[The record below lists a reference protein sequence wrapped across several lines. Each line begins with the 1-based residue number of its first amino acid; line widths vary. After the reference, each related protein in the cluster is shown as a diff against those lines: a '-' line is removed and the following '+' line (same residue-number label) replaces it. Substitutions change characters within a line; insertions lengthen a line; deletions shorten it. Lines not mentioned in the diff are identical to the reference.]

1 MTLCGSIRAHTSQH
15 DVVMELAHTKGSI
28 SEFIRKGKS
37 LVRAGLTL
45 SNSEILA
52 AATMKGV
59 YSKGADIDY
68 FPLVVLF
75 HHKEASVLDL
85 RFRLRK
91 ESAVD
96 ELAYLDTLS
105 IVEEKL
111 EELCAKIAKADGVI
125 LSTPVYFGDRSSVA
139 NKFLQ
144 ITTRKSLLQNK
155 IFGVVSV
162 GAKRNGGQE
171 TCNIYSMIETLN
183 QGALVVGNGP
193 PTSQYGGTAIGGN
206 QGHILED
213 ESGIDT
219 AFGVGMKVAH
229 VSEMYSKEK
238 HPISQILIRVDILI
252 TMDTC
257 ERFLA
262 KYLKDLTSRVAKT
275 IPWVEFVIHEL
286 IDSTIYRCLGCT
298 ICPVPPGDSE
308 KTTKCTIKDP
318 EDCLEKLRKALR
330 GSDCAI
336 IAGLNILDYEK
347 IIFRYQVLT
356 ERMRYIRR
364 SNFELTDLLITGL
377 CYNQFG
383 ATMNSIH
390 SIKTLTS
397 YIRHN
402 TTFYK
407 PIDIFEYKG
416 KVLNDGRNS
425 LLELCNAA
433 RRMKVGKQEITRSE
447 SPYGTYG
454 YSEEPAKKLVGQARD
469 KLK

>member
-1 MTLCGSIRAHTSQH
+1 MRVLTLCGSIRAHTSQY
-15 DVVMELAHTKGSI
+15 DAVMELAQTEGAV
-28 SEFIRKGKS
+28 SEFIQKGKS
-37 LVRAGLTL
+37 LVRAGVTL

-52 AATMKGV
+52 AATMKGAR
-59 YSKGADIDY
+59 SKSAEIDY

-75 HHKEASVLDL
+75 HHIESSVLDL
-85 RFRLRK
+85 RLRLSK

-96 ELAYLDTLS
+96 ELAYVDTLS
-105 IVEEKL
+105 IVEERL
-111 EELCAKIAKADGVI
+111 EELYTKIAGADGVI

-144 ITTRKSLLQNK
+144 VTARKNLLQNK
-155 IFGVVSV
+155 IFGVASV

-193 PTSQYGGTAIGGN
+193 PTSQYGGTAVGGD
-206 QGHILED
+206 QGSVLED

-229 VSEMYSKEK
+229 VSEMYNKNK
-238 HPISQILIRVDILI
+238 HPTNRIRINILV
-252 TMDTC
+252 TMDTG

-262 KYLKDLTSRVAKT
+262 KYLKDLTSRVEKV

-298 ICPVPPGDSE
+298 ICPVPSKDSGDSD
-308 KTTKCTIKDP
+308 KTTKCTIKDH
-318 EDCLEKLRKALR
+318 EDCLEKLRVSLK

-336 IAGLNILDYEK
+336 IAGLNLLDYEK
-347 IIFRYQVLT
+347 IISRYQVLT

-383 ATMNSIH
+383 ATANSIH
-390 SIKTLTS
+390 TIKTLTS

-402 TTFYK
+402 TTFYN
-407 PIDIFEYKG
+407 PIDIFEYNG
-416 KVLNDGRNS
+416 NILNDGEKS
-425 LLELCNAA
+425 LIELCNAA
-433 RRMKVGKQEITRSE
+433 RRMKAGKQEI
-447 SPYGTYG
+447 PII
-454 YSEEPAKKLVGQARD
+454 
-469 KLK
+469 

>member
-1 MTLCGSIRAHTSQH
+1 
-15 DVVMELAHTKGSI
+15 MELAHTKGPV

-37 LVRAGLTL
+37 LVSAGLTL

-59 YSKGADIDY
+59 YSKGADIEY

-75 HHKEASVLDL
+75 HHKESSVLDL
-85 RFRLRK
+85 RRRSSK
-91 ESAVD
+91 ENAED
-96 ELAYLDTLS
+96 ELAYVDTLS

-111 EELCAKIAKADGVI
+111 EELCAKIVEADGVI

-144 ITTRKSLLQNK
+144 VTARKTLLQNK
-155 IFGVVSV
+155 IFGVASV

-206 QGHILED
+206 PGDVLGD

-229 VSEMYSKEK
+229 VSELYSREK
-238 HPISQILIRVDILI
+238 DPAGNVRIRVDILV
-252 TMDTC
+252 TMDTS

-262 KYLKDLTSRVAKT
+262 KYLKDLTIRTAKT
-275 IPWVEFVIHEL
+275 TPWVEFVIHEL

-318 EDCLEKLRKALR
+318 EDCLEKLREFLR

-383 ATMNSIH
+383 ATANSIH

-407 PIDIFEYKG
+407 PIDIFEYEG
-416 KVLNDGRNS
+416 KVVNDGSDS
-425 LLELCNAA
+425 LVELCNAA
-433 RRMKVGKQEITRSE
+433 RRMKAGKQE
-447 SPYGTYG
+447 
-454 YSEEPAKKLVGQARD
+454 
-469 KLK
+469 

>member
-1 MTLCGSIRAHTSQH
+1 LRVLTLCGSIRAHTLRY
-15 DVVMELAHTKGSI
+15 DAVMELAHTKGTA
-28 SEFIRKGKS
+28 SEFVRKGKS
-37 LVRAGLTL
+37 LVLAGITL

-52 AATMKGV
+52 AATMKGAR
-59 YSKGADIDY
+59 SIGANIDY
-68 FPLVVLF
+68 FPIVVLF
-75 HHKEASVLDL
+75 HHKESSVLDL
-85 RFRLRK
+85 RLRLSK

-96 ELAYLDTLS
+96 ELAYIDTLS

-111 EELCAKIAKADGVI
+111 EELYTKIAEADGVI

-144 ITTRKSLLQNK
+144 VTARKNLLQNK
-155 IFGVVSV
+155 IFGVASV

-171 TCNIYSMIETLN
+171 TCNIYSMIEALN

-193 PTSQYGGTAIGGN
+193 PTSQYGGTAVGGN
-206 QGHILED
+206 QGDVLDD

-229 VSEMYSKEK
+229 VSDMYSKEK
-238 HPISQILIRVDILI
+238 QPTNRIRIDILI
-252 TMDTC
+252 TMDTGEC
-257 ERFLA
+257 FLA
-262 KYLKDLTSRVAKT
+262 KYLKDLTNRVEKS

-298 ICPVPPGDSE
+298 TCPVPPENSE
-308 KTTKCTIKDP
+308 KTTKCTIKDHD
-318 EDCLEKLRKALR
+318 DCLEKIRESLK

-336 IAGLNILDYEK
+336 IAGLNLLDYEK

-383 ATMNSIH
+383 ATANSIH
-390 SIKTLTS
+390 TIKTLTS

-407 PIDIFEYKG
+407 PIDIFEYNG
-416 KVLNDGRNS
+416 KLLNDGKES
-425 LLELCNAA
+425 LIELCNAS
-433 RRMKVGKQEITRSE
+433 RRMKAGRKEI
-447 SPYGTYG
+447 PIH
-454 YSEEPAKKLVGQARD
+454 
-469 KLK
+469 

>member
-1 MTLCGSIRAHTSQH
+1 MRVLTLCGSIRAHTLQH
-15 DVVMELAHTKGSI
+15 DPVMELAHTKGPV

-52 AATMKGV
+52 AATMKGAH
-59 YSKGADIDY
+59 SKGADIEY

-75 HHKEASVLDL
+75 HHKESSVLDL
-85 RFRLRK
+85 RCRLSK

-111 EELCAKIAKADGVI
+111 NELCTKIVEADGVI

-144 ITTRKSLLQNK
+144 VTARKNLLQNK
-155 IFGVVSV
+155 IFGVASV

-193 PTSQYGGTAIGGN
+193 PNAQYGGTAIGGN
-206 QGHILED
+206 PGDVLED

-229 VSEMYSKEK
+229 VSEMYCKEK
-238 HPISQILIRVDILI
+238 HPASHIGIRVDILV
-252 TMDTC
+252 TMDTS

-262 KYLKDLTSRVAKT
+262 KYLKDLTSRVEKI

-318 EDCLEKLRKALR
+318 EDCLEKLRKSLK

-364 SNFELTDLLITGL
+364 SNFELTDLLITGF

-383 ATMNSIH
+383 ATANSIH

-407 PIDIFEYKG
+407 PIDIFEYEG
-416 KVLNDGRNS
+416 KVLNDGRDS

-433 RRMKVGKQEITRSE
+433 RRMKAGKQEITRPE
-447 SPYGTYG
+447 SPYGTG
-454 YSEEPAKKLVGQARD
+454 GNSGEPAKKTAASPT
-469 KLK
+469 

>member
-1 MTLCGSIRAHTSQH
+1 
-15 DVVMELAHTKGSI
+15 MELAHAKGSV
-28 SEFIRKGKS
+28 SEFVRKGKL
-37 LVRAGLTL
+37 LVSAGITL

-52 AATMKGV
+52 AATMKGAR
-59 YSKGADIDY
+59 SKGADIDY

-75 HHKEASVLDL
+75 HHKESSVLDL
-85 RFRLRK
+85 RLRLSK
-91 ESAVD
+91 ESSVD
-96 ELAYLDTLS
+96 ELAYVDTLS
-105 IVEEKL
+105 IVAEKL
-111 EELCAKIAKADGVI
+111 EELYTKIAEADGVI

-144 ITTRKSLLQNK
+144 VTARKNLLQNK
-155 IFGVVSV
+155 IFGVASV

-171 TCNIYSMIETLN
+171 TCNIYSMIETSN

-193 PTSQYGGTAIGGN
+193 PTSQYGGTAVGGN
-206 QGHILED
+206 QGDVLED
-213 ESGIDT
+213 VSGIDT

-229 VSEMYSKEK
+229 VSEMYSKDN
-238 HPISQILIRVDILI
+238 HPTNRIRIDILV

-257 ERFLA
+257 ERFLS
-262 KYLKDLTSRVAKT
+262 KYLNDLTNRVEKA

-298 ICPVPPGDSE
+298 ICPVPPENSGDPE
-308 KTTKCTIKDP
+308 KTTKCTIKDHD
-318 EDCLEKLRKALR
+318 DCLEKLRVSLR

-336 IAGLNILDYEK
+336 IAGLNLLDYEK

-383 ATMNSIH
+383 ATANSIH

-402 TTFYK
+402 TTFHK
-407 PIDIFEYKG
+407 PIDIFEYNG
-416 KVLNDGRNS
+416 KILNDGKDS
-425 LLELCNAA
+425 LVELCNAA
-433 RRMKVGKQEITRSE
+433 RRMKAGKKEI
-447 SPYGTYG
+447 PGN
-454 YSEEPAKKLVGQARD
+454 PPKN
-469 KLK
+469 

>member
-1 MTLCGSIRAHTSQH
+1 LRVLTLCGSIRAHTSQY
-15 DVVMELAHTKGSI
+15 DAVIELAHTEGTV
-28 SEFIRKGKS
+28 SEFIQKGKS
-37 LVRAGLTL
+37 LIRAGITL

-52 AATMKGV
+52 AATMKGA

-75 HHKEASVLDL
+75 HHKETSVLDL
-85 RFRLRK
+85 RLRLSK

-96 ELAYLDTLS
+96 ELAYVDTLS

-111 EELCAKIAKADGVI
+111 EELYSKIAEADGVI

-144 ITTRKSLLQNK
+144 VTARKNLLQNK
-155 IFGVVSV
+155 IFGVASV

-171 TCNIYSMIETLN
+171 TCNIYSMIESLN

-193 PTSQYGGTAIGGN
+193 PTSQYGGTAVGGD
-206 QGHILED
+206 QGDVMED

-219 AFGVGMKVAH
+219 AIGVGIKVAH

-238 HPISQILIRVDILI
+238 HPTNRVRVDILV
-252 TMDTC
+252 TMDTG

-262 KYLKDLTSRVAKT
+262 KYLKDLTNRVEKS

-298 ICPVPPGDSE
+298 TCPVPPGDSE
-308 KTTKCTIKDP
+308 ETTKCTIREHD
-318 EDCLEKLRKALR
+318 DCLEKLRKSLK

-336 IAGLNILDYEK
+336 IAGLNLLDYEK

-383 ATMNSIH
+383 ATVNSIH
-390 SIKTLTS
+390 TIKTLTS

-407 PIDIFEYKG
+407 PIDIFEYNG
-416 KVLNDGRNS
+416 KLLNDGKDS
-425 LLELCNAA
+425 LIELCNAA
-433 RRMKVGKQEITRSE
+433 RRMKAGKQEI
-447 SPYGTYG
+447 PIH
-454 YSEEPAKKLVGQARD
+454 
-469 KLK
+469 

>member
-1 MTLCGSIRAHTSQH
+1 LRVLTLCGSIRAHTLQY
-15 DVVMELAHTKGSI
+15 DAVMELAHTEGPV
-28 SEFIRKGKS
+28 SEFVRKGKS
-37 LVRAGLTL
+37 LNRAGITL

-52 AATMKGV
+52 AAAMRGA
-59 YSKGADIDY
+59 YLEGADIDY

-85 RFRLRK
+85 RFRLSK

-96 ELAYLDTLS
+96 ELAYVDTLT
-105 IVEEKL
+105 IVKEKL
-111 EELCAKIAKADGVI
+111 DELHTKIAKADGVI

-144 ITTRKSLLQNK
+144 VTARNNLLQNK

-171 TCNIYSMIETLN
+171 TCNIYSMIESLN

-193 PTSQYGGTAIGGN
+193 PNSQYGGTAVGEN
-206 QGHILED
+206 QGHVLKD

-238 HPISQILIRVDILI
+238 HPTGQIRIRVDILI
-252 TMDTC
+252 TMDTS
-257 ERFLA
+257 ESFLA
-262 KYLKDLTSRVAKT
+262 KYLKDLTSRAAKT
-275 IPWVEFVIHEL
+275 ISWVDFVIHEL
-286 IDSTIYRCLGCT
+286 INSTIYRCLGCN

-318 EDCLEKLRKALR
+318 EDCLEKLRMSLR

-336 IAGLNILDYEK
+336 IAGLNILDYDK

-383 ATMNSIH
+383 AMVNSIH

-407 PIDIFEYKG
+407 PIEIYEYKG
-416 KVLNDGRNS
+416 KILNDGRDS

-433 RRMKVGKQEITRSE
+433 RRMKAGRQEGECYAEHNKGINCD
-447 SPYGTYG
+447 
-454 YSEEPAKKLVGQARD
+454 L
-469 KLK
+469 

>member
-1 MTLCGSIRAHTSQH
+1 
-15 DVVMELAHTKGSI
+15 MELAHTKGPV

-37 LVRAGLTL
+37 LVHAGVTL

-59 YSKGADIDY
+59 YSKGADIEY

-75 HHKEASVLDL
+75 HHKESSVLDL
-85 RFRLRK
+85 RRRSSK
-91 ESAVD
+91 ENAVD
-96 ELAYLDTLS
+96 ELAYVDTLS

-111 EELCAKIAKADGVI
+111 EELCAKIVEADGVI

-144 ITTRKSLLQNK
+144 VTARKTLLQNK
-155 IFGVVSV
+155 IFGVASV

-206 QGHILED
+206 PGDVLGD

-229 VSEMYSKEK
+229 VSELYSREK
-238 HPISQILIRVDILI
+238 DPAGNVRIRVDILV
-252 TMDTC
+252 TMDTS

-262 KYLKDLTSRVAKT
+262 KYLKDLTIRTAKT
-275 IPWVEFVIHEL
+275 TPWVEFVIHEL

-318 EDCLEKLRKALR
+318 EDCLEKLREFLR

-383 ATMNSIH
+383 ATANSIH

-407 PIDIFEYKG
+407 PIDIFEYEG
-416 KVLNDGRNS
+416 KVVNDGSDS
-425 LLELCNAA
+425 LVELCNAA
-433 RRMKVGKQEITRSE
+433 RRMKAGKQE
-447 SPYGTYG
+447 
-454 YSEEPAKKLVGQARD
+454 
-469 KLK
+469 

>member
-1 MTLCGSIRAHTSQH
+1 LRVLTLCGSIRAHTSQH
-15 DVVMELAHTKGSI
+15 DAVMELAHTKGPV

-37 LVRAGLTL
+37 LVSAGLTL

-59 YSKGADIDY
+59 YSKGADIEY

-75 HHKEASVLDL
+75 HHKESSVLDL
-85 RFRLRK
+85 RRRSSK
-91 ESAVD
+91 ENAVD
-96 ELAYLDTLS
+96 ELAYVDTLS

-111 EELCAKIAKADGVI
+111 EELCAKIVEADGVI

-144 ITTRKSLLQNK
+144 VTARKTLLQNK
-155 IFGVVSV
+155 IFGVASV

-206 QGHILED
+206 PGDVLGD

-238 HPISQILIRVDILI
+238 HPASHVRIRVDILV
-252 TMDTC
+252 TMDTS

-262 KYLKDLTSRVAKT
+262 KYLKDLTIRTAKT
-275 IPWVEFVIHEL
+275 TPWVEFVIHEL

-318 EDCLEKLRKALR
+318 EDCLEKLRESLR

-383 ATMNSIH
+383 ATANSIH

-407 PIDIFEYKG
+407 PIDIFEYEG
-416 KVLNDGRNS
+416 KVVNDGSDS
-425 LLELCNAA
+425 LVELCNAA
-433 RRMKVGKQEITRSE
+433 RRMKAGKQE
-447 SPYGTYG
+447 
-454 YSEEPAKKLVGQARD
+454 
-469 KLK
+469 

>member
-1 MTLCGSIRAHTSQH
+1 MRVLTLCGSIRAHASQH
-15 DVVMELAHTKGSI
+15 DAVMELAHTKGPV
-28 SEFIRKGKS
+28 SEFIHKGKS
-37 LVRAGLTL
+37 LVRTGLIL

-59 YSKGADIDY
+59 YSKGADIEY

-75 HHKEASVLDL
+75 HHKESSVLDL
-85 RFRLRK
+85 RRRSSK
-91 ESAVD
+91 ENAVD
-96 ELAYLDTLS
+96 ELAYVDTLS

-111 EELCAKIAKADGVI
+111 EKLCAKIVEADGVI

-144 ITTRKSLLQNK
+144 VTARKTLLQNK
-155 IFGVVSV
+155 IFGVASV

-206 QGHILED
+206 PGDVLGD

-229 VSEMYSKEK
+229 VSEMYSKKK
-238 HPISQILIRVDILI
+238 HPAGNVRIRVDILV
-252 TMDTC
+252 TMDTS

-262 KYLKDLTSRVAKT
+262 KYLKDLTIRTAKST
-275 IPWVEFVIHEL
+275 PWVEFVIHEL

-318 EDCLEKLRKALR
+318 EDCLEKLRESLR

-347 IIFRYQVLT
+347 IIFKYQVLT

-383 ATMNSIH
+383 ATANSIH

-407 PIDIFEYKG
+407 PIDIFEYEG
-416 KVLNDGRNS
+416 KVVNDGSDS
-425 LLELCNAA
+425 LVELCNAA
-433 RRMKVGKQEITRSE
+433 RRMKAGKQE
-447 SPYGTYG
+447 
-454 YSEEPAKKLVGQARD
+454 
-469 KLK
+469 

>member
-1 MTLCGSIRAHTSQH
+1 MRVLTLCGSIRAHTSQH
-15 DVVMELAHTKGSI
+15 DAVMELAHTKGPVSA
-28 SEFIRKGKS
+28 FIRKGKS
-37 LVRAGLTL
+37 LVRAGLIL

-59 YSKGADIDY
+59 YSKGADIEY

-75 HHKEASVLDL
+75 HHKESSVLDL
-85 RFRLRK
+85 RRRSSK

-96 ELAYLDTLS
+96 ELAYVDTLS

-111 EELCAKIAKADGVI
+111 EELCTKIVETDGVI

-144 ITTRKSLLQNK
+144 FTARKNLLQNK
-155 IFGVVSV
+155 IFGVASV

-206 QGHILED
+206 PGDVLED

-229 VSEMYSKEK
+229 VSELYSKEK
-238 HPISQILIRVDILI
+238 HPAGNVRIRVDILV
-252 TMDTC
+252 TMDTS

-262 KYLKDLTSRVAKT
+262 KYLKDLTIRTAKT
-275 IPWVEFVIHEL
+275 TPWVEFVIHEL

-298 ICPVPPGDSE
+298 VCPVPPGDSE

-318 EDCLEKLRKALR
+318 EDCLEKLRESLR

-364 SNFELTDLLITGL
+364 SNFELTDLLIAGL

-383 ATMNSIH
+383 ATANSIH

-407 PIDIFEYKG
+407 PIDIFEYEG
-416 KVLNDGRNS
+416 KVLNDGSDS
-425 LLELCNAA
+425 LVELCNAA
-433 RRMKVGKQEITRSE
+433 RRMKAGKIE
-447 SPYGTYG
+447 
-454 YSEEPAKKLVGQARD
+454 
-469 KLK
+469 

>member
-1 MTLCGSIRAHTSQH
+1 MTLCGSIRAHTSQY
-15 DVVMELAHTKGSI
+15 DAVMELAQTEGAV

-37 LVRAGLTL
+37 LVRAGITL

-52 AATMKGV
+52 AATMKGAQ
-59 YSKGADIDY
+59 SKGADIDY

-75 HHKEASVLDL
+75 HHKESSVLDL
-85 RFRLRK
+85 RFRLSK
-91 ESAVD
+91 ENAVD
-96 ELAYLDTLS
+96 ELAYVDTLT

-111 EELCAKIAKADGVI
+111 EELYTKITEADGVI

-144 ITTRKSLLQNK
+144 ITARKNLLQNK
-155 IFGVVSV
+155 IFGVASV

-193 PTSQYGGTAIGGN
+193 PTSQYGGTAVGGD
-206 QGHILED
+206 QGNVLED

-229 VSEMYSKEK
+229 VSEMYSKDK
-238 HPISQILIRVDILI
+238 HPTNRTRIDILV
-252 TMDTC
+252 TMDTG

-262 KYLKDLTSRVAKT
+262 NYLKDLTNRVEKV

-286 IDSTIYRCLGCT
+286 IGSTIYRCLGCT
-298 ICPVPPGDSE
+298 ICPVPSKDSGDSD
-308 KTTKCTIKDP
+308 KATKCTIKDH
-318 EDCLEKLRKALR
+318 EDCLEKLRVSLK

-336 IAGLNILDYEK
+336 IAGLNLLDYEK

-383 ATMNSIH
+383 ATANSIH
-390 SIKTLTS
+390 TTKTLTS

-407 PIDIFEYKG
+407 PIDIFEYNG
-416 KVLNDGRNS
+416 KILNDGKDS
-425 LLELCNAA
+425 LIELCNTA
-433 RRMKVGKQEITRSE
+433 RRMKAGKS
-447 SPYGTYG
+447 
-454 YSEEPAKKLVGQARD
+454 A
-469 KLK
+469 

>member
-1 MTLCGSIRAHTSQH
+1 MRVLTLCGSIRAHTSQY
-15 DVVMELAHTKGSI
+15 DAVMELANAEGAV

-37 LVRAGLTL
+37 LIRAGITL

-52 AATMKGV
+52 AATMKGA

-75 HHKEASVLDL
+75 HHKETSVLDL
-85 RFRLRK
+85 HHGLSK

-96 ELAYLDTLS
+96 ELAYVDTLS

-111 EELCAKIAKADGVI
+111 EELYSKIAEADGVI

-144 ITTRKSLLQNK
+144 ITARKNQLQNK
-155 IFGVVSV
+155 IFGVASV

-171 TCNIYSMIETLN
+171 TCNIYSMIESLN

-193 PTSQYGGTAIGGN
+193 PTSQYGGTAVGGN
-206 QGHILED
+206 QGDVLED

-238 HPISQILIRVDILI
+238 HPTNRIRVDILV
-252 TMDTC
+252 TMDTG

-262 KYLKDLTSRVAKT
+262 KYLKDLTNRVEKS

-298 ICPVPPGDSE
+298 TCPVPSGNSGDSE
-308 KTTKCTIKDP
+308 KSTQCTIKDHD
-318 EDCLEKLRKALR
+318 DCLEKLRLSLN

-336 IAGLNILDYEK
+336 IAGLNLLDYEK

-383 ATMNSIH
+383 ATVNSIH
-390 SIKTLTS
+390 TIKTLTS

-407 PIDIFEYKG
+407 PIDIFEYNG
-416 KVLNDGRNS
+416 KLLNDGKDS
-425 LLELCNAA
+425 LIELCNAA
-433 RRMKVGKQEITRSE
+433 RRMKAGKKGISIH
-447 SPYGTYG
+447 
-454 YSEEPAKKLVGQARD
+454 
-469 KLK
+469 

>member
-1 MTLCGSIRAHTSQH
+1 
-15 DVVMELAHTKGSI
+15 
-28 SEFIRKGKS
+28 
-37 LVRAGLTL
+37 
-45 SNSEILA
+45 
-52 AATMKGV
+52 MKGV

-96 ELAYLDTLS
+96 ELAYIDTLT
-105 IVEEKL
+105 IVKDKL
-111 EELCAKIAKADGVI
+111 DELCTKIAKADGVI

-183 QGALVVGNGP
+183 QGALLVGNGP

-252 TMDTC
+252 TMDTS

-298 ICPVPPGDSE
+298 ICPVPPGDTE

-407 PIDIFEYKG
+407 PIDIFEYEG
-416 KVLNDGRNS
+416 KVLNDGRDS
-425 LLELCNAA
+425 LVELCNAA

>member
-1 MTLCGSIRAHTSQH
+1 MRVLTLCGSIRAHTSQH
-15 DVVMELAHTKGSI
+15 DAVMELAHTKGSV

-37 LVRAGLTL
+37 LVRTGLIL

-59 YSKGADIDY
+59 YSKGADIEY

-75 HHKEASVLDL
+75 HHKESSVLDL
-85 RFRLRK
+85 RRRSSK
-91 ESAVD
+91 ENAVD
-96 ELAYLDTLS
+96 ELAYVDTLS

-111 EELCAKIAKADGVI
+111 EELCAKIVEADGVI

-144 ITTRKSLLQNK
+144 VTARKTLLQNK
-155 IFGVVSV
+155 IFGVASV

-206 QGHILED
+206 PGDVLGD

-238 HPISQILIRVDILI
+238 HPASHVRIRVDILV
-252 TMDTC
+252 TMDTS

-262 KYLKDLTSRVAKT
+262 KYLKDLTIRTAKT
-275 IPWVEFVIHEL
+275 TPWVEFVIHEL

-308 KTTKCTIKDP
+308 KTTMCTIKDP
-318 EDCLEKLRKALR
+318 EDCLEKLRESLR
-330 GSDCAI
+330 GSDCAV

-364 SNFELTDLLITGL
+364 SSFELTDLLITGL

-383 ATMNSIH
+383 ATANSIH

-407 PIDIFEYKG
+407 PIDIFEYEG
-416 KVLNDGRNS
+416 KVLNDGMDS
-425 LLELCNAA
+425 LVELCNAA
-433 RRMKVGKQEITRSE
+433 RRMKAGKRE
-447 SPYGTYG
+447 
-454 YSEEPAKKLVGQARD
+454 
-469 KLK
+469 

>member
-1 MTLCGSIRAHTSQH
+1 
-15 DVVMELAHTKGSI
+15 MELAHTKGPV

-37 LVRAGLTL
+37 LVSAGLTL

-59 YSKGADIDY
+59 YSKGADIEY

-75 HHKEASVLDL
+75 HHKESSVLDL
-85 RFRLRK
+85 RRRSSK
-91 ESAVD
+91 ENAED
-96 ELAYLDTLS
+96 ELAYVDTLS

-111 EELCAKIAKADGVI
+111 EELCAKIVEADGVI

-144 ITTRKSLLQNK
+144 VTARKTLLQNK
-155 IFGVVSV
+155 IFGVASV

-206 QGHILED
+206 PGDVLGD

-238 HPISQILIRVDILI
+238 HPASHVRIRVDILV
-252 TMDTC
+252 TMDTS

-262 KYLKDLTSRVAKT
+262 KYLKDLTIRTAKT
-275 IPWVEFVIHEL
+275 TPWVEFVIHEL

-318 EDCLEKLRKALR
+318 EDCLEKLREFLR

-383 ATMNSIH
+383 ATANSIH

-407 PIDIFEYKG
+407 PIDIFEYEG
-416 KVLNDGRNS
+416 KVVNDGSDS
-425 LLELCNAA
+425 LVELCNAA
-433 RRMKVGKQEITRSE
+433 RRMKAGKQE
-447 SPYGTYG
+447 
-454 YSEEPAKKLVGQARD
+454 
-469 KLK
+469 

>member
-1 MTLCGSIRAHTSQH
+1 
-15 DVVMELAHTKGSI
+15 MELAHTKGPV

-37 LVRAGLTL
+37 LVSAGLTL

-59 YSKGADIDY
+59 YSKGADIEY

-75 HHKEASVLDL
+75 HHKESSVLDL
-85 RFRLRK
+85 RRRSSK
-91 ESAVD
+91 ENAED
-96 ELAYLDTLS
+96 ELAYVDTLS

-111 EELCAKIAKADGVI
+111 EELCAKIVEADGVI

-144 ITTRKSLLQNK
+144 VTARKTLLQNK
-155 IFGVVSV
+155 IFGVASV

-206 QGHILED
+206 PGDVLGD

-238 HPISQILIRVDILI
+238 HPASHVRIRVDILV
-252 TMDTC
+252 TMDTS

-262 KYLKDLTSRVAKT
+262 KYLKDLTIRTAKT
-275 IPWVEFVIHEL
+275 TPWVEFVIHEL

-318 EDCLEKLRKALR
+318 EDCLEKLREFLR

-383 ATMNSIH
+383 ATANSIH

-407 PIDIFEYKG
+407 PIDIFEYEG
-416 KVLNDGRNS
+416 KVLNDGRDS
-425 LLELCNAA
+425 LVELCNAA
-433 RRMKVGKQEITRSE
+433 RRMKAGKQELRLTN
-447 SPYGTYG
+447 Y
-454 YSEEPAKKLVGQARD
+454 Q
-469 KLK
+469 

>member
-1 MTLCGSIRAHTSQH
+1 MRVLTLCGSIRAHTSQH
-15 DVVMELAHTKGSI
+15 DAVMELAHTKGPV

-37 LVRAGLTL
+37 LVRTGLTL

-59 YSKGADIDY
+59 YSKGADIEY

-75 HHKEASVLDL
+75 HHKESSVLDL
-85 RFRLRK
+85 RRRSSK
-91 ESAVD
+91 ENAED
-96 ELAYLDTLS
+96 ELAYVDTLS

-111 EELCAKIAKADGVI
+111 EELCAKIVEADGVI

-144 ITTRKSLLQNK
+144 VTARKTLLQNK
-155 IFGVVSV
+155 IFGVASV

-206 QGHILED
+206 PGDVLGD

-238 HPISQILIRVDILI
+238 HPASHVRIRVDILV
-252 TMDTC
+252 TMDTS

-262 KYLKDLTSRVAKT
+262 KYLKDLTIRTAKST
-275 IPWVEFVIHEL
+275 PWVEFVIHEL

-318 EDCLEKLRKALR
+318 EDCLEKLRESLR
-330 GSDCAI
+330 GSDCAV

-383 ATMNSIH
+383 ATANSIH
-390 SIKTLTS
+390 SIKALTS

-407 PIDIFEYKG
+407 PIDIFEYEG
-416 KVLNDGRNS
+416 KVLNDGMDS
-425 LLELCNAA
+425 LVELCNAA
-433 RRMKVGKQEITRSE
+433 RRMKAGKQEITRPE
-447 SPYGTYG
+447 SPYGTG
-454 YSEEPAKKLVGQARD
+454 GNSGEPAKKTAASPT
-469 KLK
+469 

>member
-1 MTLCGSIRAHTSQH
+1 
-15 DVVMELAHTKGSI
+15 MELAHTKGPV

-37 LVRAGLTL
+37 LVSAGLTL

-59 YSKGADIDY
+59 YSKGADIEY

-75 HHKEASVLDL
+75 HHKESSVLDL
-85 RFRLRK
+85 RRRSSK
-91 ESAVD
+91 ENAED
-96 ELAYLDTLS
+96 ELAYVDTLS

-111 EELCAKIAKADGVI
+111 EELCAKIVEADGVI

-144 ITTRKSLLQNK
+144 VTARKTLLQNK
-155 IFGVVSV
+155 IFGVASV

-193 PTSQYGGTAIGGN
+193 PNAQYGGTAIGGN
-206 QGHILED
+206 PGDVLGD

-229 VSEMYSKEK
+229 VSELYSREK
-238 HPISQILIRVDILI
+238 DPAGNVRIRVDILV
-252 TMDTC
+252 TMDTS

-262 KYLKDLTSRVAKT
+262 KYLKDLTIRTAKT
-275 IPWVEFVIHEL
+275 TPWVEFVIHEL

-318 EDCLEKLRKALR
+318 EDCLEKLREFLR

-383 ATMNSIH
+383 ATANSIH

-407 PIDIFEYKG
+407 PIDIFEYEG
-416 KVLNDGRNS
+416 KVVNDGSDS
-425 LLELCNAA
+425 LVELCNAA
-433 RRMKVGKQEITRSE
+433 RRMKAGKQE
-447 SPYGTYG
+447 
-454 YSEEPAKKLVGQARD
+454 
-469 KLK
+469 

>member
-1 MTLCGSIRAHTSQH
+1 
-15 DVVMELAHTKGSI
+15 MELAHTEGAV

-37 LVRAGLTL
+37 LVRAGITL

-52 AATMKGV
+52 AATMKGAH
-59 YSKGADIDY
+59 SKGADIDY

-75 HHKEASVLDL
+75 HHKESSVLDL
-85 RFRLRK
+85 RLRLSK

-96 ELAYLDTLS
+96 ELAYVDTLS

-111 EELCAKIAKADGVI
+111 DELYTKIAEADGVI

-144 ITTRKSLLQNK
+144 VTARKNLLQNK
-155 IFGVVSV
+155 IFGVASV

-171 TCNIYSMIETLN
+171 TCNIYSMIESLN

-193 PTSQYGGTAIGGN
+193 PTSQYGGTAVGGD
-206 QGHILED
+206 QGDVLDD

-229 VSEMYSKEK
+229 VSGMYSKEK
-238 HPISQILIRVDILI
+238 HPASQVRIRIDILV
-252 TMDTC
+252 TMDTS

-262 KYLKDLTSRVAKT
+262 KYLKDLTNRVEQT

-298 ICPVPPGDSE
+298 ICPVPSGNSGDSE
-308 KTTKCTIKDP
+308 ETTKCTIRD
-318 EDCLEKLRKALR
+318 
-330 GSDCAI
+330 
-336 IAGLNILDYEK
+336 
-347 IIFRYQVLT
+347 
-356 ERMRYIRR
+356 RMRYIRR

-383 ATMNSIH
+383 ATVNSIH
-390 SIKTLTS
+390 TIKTLTS

-407 PIDIFEYKG
+407 PIDIFEYNG
-416 KVLNDGRNS
+416 KVLNDGKES
-425 LLELCNAA
+425 LIELCTAA
-433 RRMKVGKQEITRSE
+433 RRMKAGKKGISIH
-447 SPYGTYG
+447 
-454 YSEEPAKKLVGQARD
+454 
-469 KLK
+469 

>member
-1 MTLCGSIRAHTSQH
+1 MRVLTLCGSIRAHTSQN
-15 DVVMELAHTKGSI
+15 DAVIELAHTKGTA

-37 LVRAGLTL
+37 LILAGITL

-52 AATMKGV
+52 AATMKGAC
-59 YSKGADIDY
+59 SKGADIDY

-75 HHKEASVLDL
+75 NHKETSVLDL
-85 RFRLRK
+85 RHRLSK

-96 ELAYLDTLS
+96 ELAYVDTLS

-111 EELCAKIAKADGVI
+111 EELYKKIAEADGVI

-144 ITTRKSLLQNK
+144 VTARKNLLQNK
-155 IFGVVSV
+155 IFGVASV

-171 TCNIYSMIETLN
+171 TCNIYSMIESLN

-193 PTSQYGGTAIGGN
+193 PTSQYGGTAVGGD
-206 QGHILED
+206 QGDVLED
-213 ESGIDT
+213 EPGIDT

-229 VSEMYSKEK
+229 VSGIYSKEK
-238 HPISQILIRVDILI
+238 DPTNRIRVDILV
-252 TMDTC
+252 TMDTG
-257 ERFLA
+257 ERFFA
-262 KYLKDLTSRVAKT
+262 KYLKDLTNRVEKS

-298 ICPVPPGDSE
+298 TCPVPPGDSE
-308 KTTKCTIKDP
+308 ETTKCTIRDHD
-318 EDCLEKLRKALR
+318 DCLEKLRESLR

-336 IAGLNILDYEK
+336 IAGLNLLDYEK

-383 ATMNSIH
+383 ATVNSIH
-390 SIKTLTS
+390 TIKTLTS

-407 PIDIFEYKG
+407 PIDIFEYNG
-416 KVLNDGRNS
+416 KLLNDGKDS
-425 LLELCNAA
+425 LIELCNAA
-433 RRMKVGKQEITRSE
+433 RRMKAGKKGISIH
-447 SPYGTYG
+447 
-454 YSEEPAKKLVGQARD
+454 
-469 KLK
+469 

>member
-1 MTLCGSIRAHTSQH
+1 MRVLTLCGSIRAHTSQY
-15 DVVMELAHTKGSI
+15 DAVMELAHTEGAV

-37 LVRAGLTL
+37 LVRIGITL

-52 AATMKGV
+52 AATMKGAR
-59 YSKGADIDY
+59 SKGADIDY

-75 HHKEASVLDL
+75 HHKESSVLDL
-85 RFRLRK
+85 RSKLSK
-91 ESAVD
+91 ENAVD
-96 ELAYLDTLS
+96 ELAYVDTLS

-111 EELCAKIAKADGVI
+111 EELYTKIAEADGVI

-144 ITTRKSLLQNK
+144 VTARKNLLQNK
-155 IFGVVSV
+155 IFGVASV

-193 PTSQYGGTAIGGN
+193 PTSQYGGTAVGGG
-206 QGHILED
+206 QGDVLED

-238 HPISQILIRVDILI
+238 HPTNRIRIDILV
-252 TMDTC
+252 TMDTG

-262 KYLKDLTSRVAKT
+262 KYLKDLTNRVEKT
-275 IPWVEFVIHEL
+275 IPRVEFVIHEL

-298 ICPVPPGDSE
+298 LCPVPPGDSE
-308 KTTKCTIKDP
+308 KTTKCTIKDH
-318 EDCLEKLRKALR
+318 EDCLEKLRVSLR

-336 IAGLNILDYEK
+336 IAGLNLLDYEK

-383 ATMNSIH
+383 ATANSIH
-390 SIKTLTS
+390 TIKTLTS

-407 PIDIFEYKG
+407 PIDIFEYNG
-416 KVLNDGRNS
+416 KVLNDGKES
-425 LLELCNAA
+425 LIELCNAA
-433 RRMKVGKQEITRSE
+433 WRMKAGKQEIPG
-447 SPYGTYG
+447 SP
-454 YSEEPAKKLVGQARD
+454 PKN
-469 KLK
+469 

>member
-1 MTLCGSIRAHTSQH
+1 MRVLTLCGSIRAHTSQH
-15 DVVMELAHTKGSI
+15 DAVMELAHTKGPV

-37 LVRAGLTL
+37 LVSAGLTL

-59 YSKGADIDY
+59 YSKGADIEY

-75 HHKEASVLDL
+75 HHKESSVLDL
-85 RFRLRK
+85 RRRSSK
-91 ESAVD
+91 ENAED
-96 ELAYLDTLS
+96 ELAYVDTLS

-111 EELCAKIAKADGVI
+111 EELCAKIVEADGVI

-144 ITTRKSLLQNK
+144 VTARKTLLQNK
-155 IFGVVSV
+155 IFGVASV

-206 QGHILED
+206 PGDVLGD

-229 VSEMYSKEK
+229 VSELYSREK
-238 HPISQILIRVDILI
+238 DPAGNVRIRVDILV
-252 TMDTC
+252 TMDTS

-262 KYLKDLTSRVAKT
+262 KYLKDLTIRAAKIT
-275 IPWVEFVIHEL
+275 PWVEFVIHEL

-318 EDCLEKLRKALR
+318 EDCLEKLRESLR
-330 GSDCAI
+330 GSDCAV

-364 SNFELTDLLITGL
+364 SNFELTDLLITGF

-383 ATMNSIH
+383 ATANSIH

-407 PIDIFEYKG
+407 PIDIFEYEG
-416 KVLNDGRNS
+416 KVLNDGRDS

-433 RRMKVGKQEITRSE
+433 RRMKAGKQEITRPE
-447 SPYGTYG
+447 SPYGTG
-454 YSEEPAKKLVGQARD
+454 GNSGEPAKKTAASPT
-469 KLK
+469 